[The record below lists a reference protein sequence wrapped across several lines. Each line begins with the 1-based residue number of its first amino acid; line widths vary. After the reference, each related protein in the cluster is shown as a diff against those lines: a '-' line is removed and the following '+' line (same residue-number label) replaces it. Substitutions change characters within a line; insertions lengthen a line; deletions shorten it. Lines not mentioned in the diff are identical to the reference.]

1 MVFSS
6 CEGAAH
12 AEQVTPIPN
21 LPERERGVT
30 GAAAP
35 GRRCRRCAEQR
46 RVRKQTCHAKKAG
59 ETPAVSPY

>member
-1 MVFSS
+1 
-6 CEGAAH
+6 
-12 AEQVTPIPN
+12 VTPIPN